1 MLAGTHLETDMRR
14 HSILASCLFTL
25 ALGVIG
31 CGGESKVTI
40 KLTDAPGDFK
50 RAVVTISEVELL
62 GEDENSRAVLLTEA
76 KTTDLITLAND
87 TADLVK
93 DAVVPAGTYK
103 ELRFVISGA
112 FIEVEGDDGSTK
124 IYASSADYAGLPQGA
139 QVAGSL
145 QMPSYGS
152 SGLKV
157 KIAEPVTVEGEQ
169 KVILVDFDVAQSFGH
184 NAGAAAEKWVMSPV
198 IKAADIT
205 FSSTVTVTL
214 TQAEGVTLPTVDGH
228 AVTLGDFKA
237 TLTNTGNSTE
247 TVAFTDANGDGT
259 FEAQFNF
266 LIPGDFSV
274 GITGPQGV
282 TFTTDPASPTP
293 MSVGSGKQAS
303 TAFTLTSASA
313 Q

>member
-1 MLAGTHLETDMRR
+1 MRR
-14 HSILASCLFTL
+14 ITPLAACLFTF
-25 ALGVIG
+25 ALVAIG
-31 CGGESKVTI
+31 CGGGESKVTI

-50 RAVVTISEVELL
+50 RAVITISEVELL
-62 GEDENSRAVLLTEA
+62 GEGEDSRVVLLNQP

-103 ELRFVISGA
+103 ELRFIITGA
-112 FIEVEGDDGSTK
+112 FIEVEGTDGGTK
-124 IYASSADYAGLPQGA
+124 IYASSPDYAGLPAGA

-157 KIAEPVTVEGEQ
+157 KLAEPVTIEGEQ
-169 KVILVDFDVAQSFGH
+169 KVILVDFDVGQSFGH
-184 NAGAAAEKWVMSPV
+184 AGGSGANKWIMSPV

-205 FSSTVTVTL
+205 FSGTVTVTL
-214 TQAEGVTLPTVDGH
+214 SKAEGITLPTVDGR
-228 AVTLGDFKA
+228 AITLGDFKA

-247 TVAFTDANGDGT
+247 AVAFTDANGDGT
-259 FEAQFNF
+259 FEAQFKF
-266 LIPGDFSV
+266 LIPGDFSA

-282 TFTTDPASPTP
+282 TFATHPASAVP
-293 MSVGSGKQAS
+293 VALGSGKQVSVAL
-303 TAFTLTSASA
+303 TLTSASA

>member
-1 MLAGTHLETDMRR
+1 METDMRR
-14 HSILASCLFTL
+14 ISILASCFLSL

-31 CGGESKVTI
+31 CGGENTVTI
-40 KLTDAPGDFK
+40 KLTDAPGDYR

-62 GEDENSRAVLLTEA
+62 GEGENNRVTLLNEA
-76 KTTDLITLAND
+76 RTTDLITLAND

-103 ELRFVISGA
+103 ELRFVITGA
-112 FIEVEGDDGSTK
+112 FIEVEQPDGSTK
-124 IYASSADYAGLPQGA
+124 IFASSPDYAGLPAGA

-157 KIAEPVTVEGEQ
+157 KLAEPVTVEGEQ

-184 NAGAAAEKWVMSPV
+184 TGGAGSEKWIMSPV

-205 FSSTVTVTL
+205 FSGTVTVTL
-214 TQAEGVTLPTVDGH
+214 TKAEGVTLPTVDGR
-228 AVTLGDFKA
+228 AITLGDFRA

-247 TVAFTDANGDGT
+247 TVVFTDDNGDGT
-259 FEAQFNF
+259 FEAQFRF
-266 LIPGDFSV
+266 LIPGDFSA
-274 GITGPQGV
+274 GIVGPQGV
-282 TFTTDPASPTP
+282 TFATNPSSPAPVSL
-293 MSVGSGKQAS
+293 GSGRVVS
-303 TAFTLTSASA
+303 VAFTLTSASA

>member
-1 MLAGTHLETDMRR
+1 METDMRR
-14 HSILASCLFTL
+14 ISILASCILSL

-31 CGGESKVTI
+31 CGGENKVTI
-40 KLTDAPGDFK
+40 KLTDAPGDYK

-62 GEDENSRAVLLTEA
+62 GEGENNRVVLLNEPV
-76 KTTDLITLAND
+76 TTDLITLAND

-103 ELRFVISGA
+103 ELRFVITGA
-112 FIEVEGDDGSTK
+112 FIEVEDADGGTK
-124 IYASSADYAGLPQGA
+124 IFASSPDYEGLPEGA
-139 QVAGSL
+139 QVAGEL
-145 QMPSYGS
+145 QMPSYGA

-157 KIAEPVTVEGEQ
+157 KLAEPVTVDGEQ

-184 NAGAAAEKWVMSPV
+184 TGGSGSDRWIMSPV

-205 FSSTVTVTL
+205 FSGTVTVTL
-214 TQAEGVTLPTVDGH
+214 TAGEGVTLPTVDGR
-228 AVTLGDFKA
+228 VITLGDFRA

-247 TVAFTDANGDGT
+247 TLAFTDANGDGT

-266 LIPGDFSV
+266 LIPGDFSA
-274 GITGPQGV
+274 GIAGPDGV
-282 TFTTDPASPTP
+282 TFATNPAGPAPVSL
-293 MSVGSGKQAS
+293 GSGRQVS
-303 TAFTLTSASA
+303 VAFTLTSASE

>member
-1 MLAGTHLETDMRR
+1 MHRI
-14 HSILASCLFTL
+14 HILSSCLFAL
-25 ALGVIG
+25 ALGLIG
-31 CGGESKVTI
+31 CGGESKVSI
-40 KLTDAPGDFK
+40 KLTDAPGDYK

-62 GEDENSRAVLLTEA
+62 GEGENNRVILLDQA

-103 ELRFVISGA
+103 ELRFVITGA
-112 FIEVEGDDGSTK
+112 FIEVEDANGGTK
-124 IYASSADYAGLPQGA
+124 IYASSPNYEGLPQGA

-145 QMPSYGS
+145 QMPSYGT

-157 KIAEPVTVEGEQ
+157 KIADPVTVEGEQ

-184 NAGAAAEKWVMSPV
+184 AAGQGADKWVMSPV

-205 FSSTVTVTL
+205 FSGTVTVTL
-214 TQAEGVTLPTVDGH
+214 TKAGGVTLPTVNGQ
-228 AVTLGDFKA
+228 AITLGSFRA

-247 TVAFTDANGDGT
+247 ELAFTDANGDGV
-259 FEAQFNF
+259 FEAQFVY

-274 GITGPQGV
+274 AVVGPAGV
-282 TFTTDPASPTP
+282 SFATNPASPAP
-293 MSVGSGKQAS
+293 VSVGNGKQVS
-303 TAFTLTSASA
+303 VAFTLTSASA